1 MQVQPSR
8 NLGAQTVDILGSVV
22 DLLRNALVGQ
32 HKPELS
38 DTYDVNSWEVD
49 A

>member
-1 MQVQPSR
+1 M
-8 NLGAQTVDILGSVV
+8 DILGSVV

-32 HKPELS
+32 HEPGIS

-49 A
+49 AFDGV